1 MKGLHQPSGSRQ
13 IGQDRQMQQLVDT
26 LCLSPSKARNQGP
39 TPACRLHL
47 RPGRVVASENG
58 PKLSDSFQVSFF
70 LIQHLHGCLSDLT
83 VFQNCDIVGFD
94 SFCLF
99 FFFFPME
106 GECFGAV
113 NSTILLQL
121 HPFLLLSISKFHRVS
136 TKLTGFLLLSH
147 SYGYIHSHIHIYIQT
162 YVCIYVHIY
171 VYGQI

>member
-1 MKGLHQPSGSRQ
+1 MKGLHQPSGSHQ

-58 PKLSDSFQVSFF
+58 PKLSDSFQVAFF

-94 SFCLF
+94 IFCLF
-99 FFFFPME
+99 FFFFPHGGRVFWSCE
-106 GECFGAV
+106 LHHFAAV
-113 NSTILLQL
+113 T
-121 HPFLLLSISKFHRVS
+121 PFPFTFNL
-136 TKLTGFLLLSH
+136 
-147 SYGYIHSHIHIYIQT
+147 
-162 YVCIYVHIY
+162 
-171 VYGQI
+171 